1 MTVEISQQNSG
12 LVWQVTL
19 QNRTEQDSGLLIFE
33 ISKNW
38 WCDIKSEKVLY
49 CSEFFYLNSNKKLL
63 MWYKKVKK
71 MRMFWCWLVVKN
83 IKKWEKKSTWTVL

>member
-33 ISKNW
+33 ISKN
-38 WCDIKSEKVLY
+38 
-49 CSEFFYLNSNKKLL
+49 
-63 MWYKKVKK
+63 
-71 MRMFWCWLVVKN
+71 
-83 IKKWEKKSTWTVL
+83 